1 MHTFRSSLV
10 AGLILASS
18 LGACSAGAAA
28 PASTSPTPPPPTE
41 VPGGLESPDT
51 GVVGIGIGGGGGGE
65 AGQPQFV
72 LPRPGTQ
79 NPRPVSVESLEARVD
94 GRNAVVV
101 ATWWSGV
108 EPCYVLDSAAFEREG
123 NTITVSL
130 TEGAG
135 QGDAMCIELAVEKAT
150 ALDLGELEPGEYTV
164 MAAEGP
170 AEPITFTIG

>member
-10 AGLILASS
+10 AGLILVSS

-28 PASTSPTPPPPTE
+28 PAASTSPTLPPPTE

-51 GVVGIGIGGGGGGE
+51 GVVGIGGGGGGDG
-65 AGQPQFV
+65 GQPQFV

-79 NPRPVSVESLEARVD
+79 NPGPVSVESLEARVE

-108 EPCYVLDSAAFEREG
+108 EPCYVLDSAGFEREG
-123 NTITVSL
+123 NTFTVSL
-130 TEGAG
+130 AEGAG

-164 MAAEGP
+164 VAADGP